1 MMTCLFRKETVALPE
16 PLRLAD
22 YQLPISWQVIRLSL
36 PGCLQSLPRLGILH
50 TDWLTDRLTGHR
62 SGQPV
67 VTQVKLLRW
76 EQFSHQTQRVQHF
89 PESAFLPN
97 QSEWWFQQLADL
109 ESGEETGTQSQWH
122 QLPAVVAGCL
132 LSSQSPAWRVPSV
145 SSLLS
150 RPGKPSLCN
159 LTLLWLLTPSP
170 PIETNKTIL
179 EKRFISY
186 KYFYKQ

>member
-1 MMTCLFRKETVALPE
+1 MMILWWSDDTIRQQCEYHKLLVTRRSSALMTCLFRKETVALPE

-22 YQLPISWQVIRLSL
+22 YQLPISWQVIGLSL
-36 PGCLQSLPRLGILH
+36 PGCLQSLSRLDILH
-50 TDWLTDRLTGHR
+50 TDWLTDWPL
-62 SGQPV
+62 

-76 EQFSHQTQRVQHF
+76 EQFTHQTRCVQHF

-97 QSEWWFQQLADL
+97 QSEWWFQQLADV
-109 ESGEETGTQSQWH
+109 ETAEWRVGRHWH

-150 RPGKPSLCN
+150 RPGKPSSCN
-159 LTLLWLLTPSP
+159 LTLLWLLTPSH
-170 PIETNKTIL
+170 
-179 EKRFISY
+179 
-186 KYFYKQ
+186 Q